1 MNHTEIEFKWEA
13 NSPRAF
19 ERVKR
24 ALARGGVRVG
34 AWKTYFI
41 TDVYVDTPA
50 QDFEKQKIAFRV
62 RHVHPCWQATFKTRT
77 EIRNGKAVRR
87 EETLPLRGVEN
98 LAQALEKLHRKKIWQ
113 GLNMQNLRPLFTL
126 KNKRRA
132 CLISNGKMQAE
143 LALDTCEILVAGRRV
158 CFKEVE
164 LEYKKGPAA
173 AFEKIAAQLTR
184 ETGLKRA
191 EISKVKTALLLRG
204 LWGGK

>member
-132 CLISNGKMQAE
+132 LENLRKKLTEMRISEEEERIKREKREQLDDKRRKISIDLRKNTFFDHRLEKEYPFPLSQSDAE
-143 LALDTCEILVAGRRV
+143 SYMESL
-158 CFKEVE
+158 
-164 LEYKKGPAA
+164 Y
-173 AFEKIAAQLTR
+173 
-184 ETGLKRA
+184 
-191 EISKVKTALLLRG
+191 LR
-204 LWGGK
+204 